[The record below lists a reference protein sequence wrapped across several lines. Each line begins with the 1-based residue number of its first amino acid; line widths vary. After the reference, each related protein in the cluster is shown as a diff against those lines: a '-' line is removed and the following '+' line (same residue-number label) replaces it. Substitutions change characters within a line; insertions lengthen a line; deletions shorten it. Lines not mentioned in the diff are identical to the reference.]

1 MHSGGASPTERKG
14 VWETGT
20 LLADL
25 SREGTESRWR
35 EDINVE
41 LNGEESGNSAGATE
55 HWDSFLDL
63 SDS

>member
-1 MHSGGASPTERKG
+1 MHSGGTSPTERKG
-14 VWETGT
+14 VWETDT

-55 HWDSFLDL
+55 H
-63 SDS
+63 